1 MKVTVHELHTA
12 TAARPHSSQE
22 TLLRNKNLSVYY
34 KGLSDA
40 QVERL
45 ESAACKLPF
54 VSLLGIELESA
65 EPGSAVMSLTVRD
78 ELKRDNGVM
87 HGGAIATLIDT
98 ATAFAIIPTLAE
110 GEHSVTVDLTISYLR
125 PLTTGTARASAKI
138 LRQGARV
145 IVLSAEVLDHEGNLA
160 ATALSTYLKVKTR

>member
-1 MKVTVHELHTA
+1 
-12 TAARPHSSQE
+12 
-22 TLLRNKNLSVYY
+22 
-34 KGLSDA
+34 
-40 QVERL
+40 
-45 ESAACKLPF
+45 
-54 VSLLGIELESA
+54 
-65 EPGSAVMSLTVRD
+65 
-78 ELKRDNGVM
+78 VM